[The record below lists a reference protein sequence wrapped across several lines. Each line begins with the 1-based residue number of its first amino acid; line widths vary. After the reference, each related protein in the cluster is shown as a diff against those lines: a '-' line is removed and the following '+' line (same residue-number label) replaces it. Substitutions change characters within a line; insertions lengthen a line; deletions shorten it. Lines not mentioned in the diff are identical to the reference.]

1 MNYVLNRIPGRK
13 IIREKG
19 RSFSVIA
26 AVFFT
31 TALFV
36 MVFSALFSIKDAAEE
51 MQQRSAPLL
60 SDVAIHV
67 MPDEYEKICTN
78 PRVAEVSSWFTV
90 ARTQEISNLDTAP
103 LMECEAQMAQWA
115 RLYPTTGRMP
125 EKGNEIVVSDQFIR
139 ERGLTYSEGMPVEI
153 TFTFLDDKEFTDT
166 FTVVGVYKR
175 ALQPYHAVMVSS
187 DFHDKAYAYWE
198 QCGID
203 PQDEEAAVDVQVAG
217 IMFSS
222 RGNVRKQLSMLAEES
237 EVDLKETEIFLND
250 TSLFSGMSMDT
261 WAVILMM
268 ILLVMWLGY
277 LFISNIFQLSVS
289 RDARFY
295 GKLSTNGITKREIK
309 RLIRR
314 QNRLLFLAGVV
325 PALFA
330 GYFFSAAVLPSIL
343 SGFATVRVE
352 RSSNILLFVLAFF
365 FSYLTVLVSER
376 GAIRLAKNASPI
388 EMKRYMG
395 GFRRVKTA
403 DDGDCMKKIALRQF
417 KSDKRK
423 VAKVCISIAVSIL
436 LANVFYAVTAGFDR
450 EAYVREELGTD
461 YILEKESLLLGSNVN
476 ALSYERIKEEE
487 IAGYRDLPGIEE
499 AGGASKSHIAL
510 PSTQGVLDALVEV
523 CGENPYESDT
533 ESGELWTHVYGLDD
547 MLLQKLEPIRGTI
560 DLEKFHTGNYVLV
573 GPIYGDN
580 TEKVAAYEPGD
591 QVTIPYESGEE
602 GTYTVMAVVDELP
615 YSLAFPLVWS
625 LGSVYLPRE
634 EWMKKEKRN
643 DYYLYTF
650 DVAEE
655 YHEIWEETLAEDLG
669 EQSGGLGLGYR
680 SAKTVADGAERYISG
695 LKLAGFG
702 LSLILLSMGVLN
714 FVNCM
719 AQSVYSRSR
728 ELAVL
733 ESMGI
738 EQEEI
743 ERNLSKEGLFY
754 MAGGFVSGCVL
765 AALGVYVLICR
776 ILQEPYITYHFYLR
790 IDLLFAVLGYAV
802 TVLVPIT
809 AYRMM
814 DRKQKF
820 LDRIRSC
827 RE

>member
-1 MNYVLNRIPGRK
+1 MNNVLKELPIRK
-13 IIREKG
+13 IQREKG
-19 RSFSVIA
+19 KSFCVIA

-36 MVFSALFSIKDAAEE
+36 MVFSAFFSIKDAVEE
-51 MQQRSAPLL
+51 MLQRSAPML

-67 MPDEYEKICTN
+67 MPDEYERICAN
-78 PRVAEVSSWFTV
+78 PRAEEVSSWFIV
-90 ARTQEISNLDTAP
+90 ARTPEVTGFGDAP

-115 RLYPTTGRMP
+115 RLYPTEGRMP

-153 TFTFLDDKEFTDT
+153 TFTFLDDEEFTDT

-175 ALQPYHAVMVSS
+175 ALQPYHSVLVSG
-187 DFHDKAYAYWE
+187 DFHERAYAYWE

-203 PQDEEAAVDVQVAG
+203 PQDEEAAVNVQTAG

-222 RGNVRKQLSMLAEES
+222 RGNVRKQLSMLALES
-237 EVDLKETEIFLND
+237 EVDLEASEITLND
-250 TSLFSGMSMDT
+250 VSVFSDIGMDT
-261 WAVILMM
+261 WALILIM

-289 RDARFY
+289 RDARYF

-314 QNRLLFLAGVV
+314 QNRLLFLAGVI

-352 RSSNILLFVLAFF
+352 RSRNILIFVLAFV

-376 GAIRLAKNASPI
+376 KAIRLAKNASPI

-395 GFRRVKTA
+395 RFRRVKTA
-403 DDGDCMKKIALRQF
+403 DDGDCMKKIAVRQF

-436 LANVFYAVTAGFDR
+436 LANVFYAVTAGFDT
-450 EAYVREELGTD
+450 EVYVSDELDAD
-461 YILEKESLLLGSNVN
+461 YILGKEALLLGANVN
-476 ALSYERIKEEE
+476 ALSYERTKEEE

-510 PSTQGVLDALVEV
+510 LPAEEVWDAFIEV
-523 CGENPYESDT
+523 VGENPYDT
-533 ESGELWTHVYGLDD
+533 PDKMWTHVYGLDD
-547 MLLQKLEPIRGTI
+547 MLLQKLKPIRGTI
-560 DLEKFHTGNYVLV
+560 DLDKFHSGNYVLM
-573 GPIYGDN
+573 GPIYCEN
-580 TEKVAAYEPGD
+580 NAENKAVYEPGD
-591 QVTIPYESGEE
+591 QVTVPFESGEE
-602 GTYTVMAVVDELP
+602 GTYTVMAVVEELP
-615 YSLAFPLVWS
+615 KSLAFPSGAWEA
-625 LGSVYLPRE
+625 GSVYLPRE
-634 EWMKKEKRN
+634 EWQEKERRN
-643 DYYLYTF
+643 DYYLYAF
-650 DVAEE
+650 DVVEE
-655 YHEIWEETLAEDLG
+655 YHEIWDETLAEDLG
-669 EQSGGLGLGYR
+669 EQSRGLGLGYR
-680 SAKTVADGAERYISG
+680 SAKTVAAEAERYVKG

-743 ERNLSKEGLFY
+743 DRNLSKEGMFY

-765 AALGVYVLICR
+765 AALGVYALICMV
-776 ILQEPYITYHFYLR
+776 LQEPYITYHFYLR
-790 IDLLFAVLGYAV
+790 IDLLFAVLGCAAAI
-802 TVLVPIT
+802 LVPIT
-809 AYRMM
+809 AYRLM

-820 LDRIRSC
+820 LDRIRSF